1 MSDIEK
7 PAHESIILLTQ
18 LWSLLFPLTITS
30 GISFQTLALTD
41 FDFSHAVDYVF
52 AGCNIIS
59 FTSTFLMDLNVVS
72 SFSAITSHTVT
83 THLPRRLG
91 LDALS
96 SSLVL
101 TFSVEGLMVGNE
113 RAGEV
118 GAGRVLGWVSAVLIS
133 TGISPSQ
140 GKTSLSS
147 QSKGSG
153 QPRRSH
159 GPPSGILWTRFT
171 HSLLWVGPKY
181 KATRLLL
188 FLEFRGGMGVRQA
201 STR

>member
-1 MSDIEK
+1 
-7 PAHESIILLTQ
+7 
-18 LWSLLFPLTITS
+18 
-30 GISFQTLALTD
+30 
-41 FDFSHAVDYVF
+41 
-52 AGCNIIS
+52 
-59 FTSTFLMDLNVVS
+59 MDLNVVS

-83 THLPRRLG
+83 THLLPRRLG

-101 TFSVEGLMVGNE
+101 TFSVEGLMVGNG
-113 RAGEV
+113 RAGEA
-118 GAGRVLGWVSAVLIS
+118 GAGRVLGWVSTVLIS

-147 QSKGSG
+147 QSKGSD
-153 QPRRSH
+153 QPRCSH
-159 GPPSGILWTRFT
+159 GLPSGILWTRFT

-188 FLEFRGGMGVRQA
+188 FLEFRLAVHTSGSCHLLEPPSSVPHI
-201 STR
+201 